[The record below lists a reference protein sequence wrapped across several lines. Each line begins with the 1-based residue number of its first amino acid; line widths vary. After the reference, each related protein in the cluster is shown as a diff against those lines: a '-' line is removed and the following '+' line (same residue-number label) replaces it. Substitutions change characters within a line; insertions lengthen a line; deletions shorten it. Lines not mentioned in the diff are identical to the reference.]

1 MVRGVA
7 RASFSIPPDLLA
19 EFDTTIKQIGYDR
32 SKAVQA
38 AIRGFLTEHKWVHEQ
53 KGTLTGALVMIYDHE
68 VKGLE
73 ETLTDI
79 QHSYNRVVVSAVHT
93 HIDER
98 HCLEVITVRGYAKAI
113 QSLAQEMMSK
123 RGVKQLKVAVVTP

>member
-1 MVRGVA
+1 MVNGVA
-7 RASFSIPPDLLA
+7 RASFSIPPDLLSK
-19 EFDTTIKQIGYDR
+19 FDATIKEIGYDR

-38 AIRGFLTEHKWVHEQ
+38 AIRSFLTEYKWVHDQ

-73 ETLTDI
+73 EKLTDI
-79 QHSYNRVVVSAVHT
+79 QHSYDRVVVSAAHT

-98 HCLEVITVRGYAKAI
+98 HCLEVITVKGYAKAI
-113 QSLAQEMMSK
+113 QSLAQEMMSE